1 VEYSDELQRRE
12 IGPSARARPGE
23 PEDGMKAVLLGM
35 SSSLEQALARLR
47 GGLLCSAWGMDIGSG
62 CRISLT
68 ATLDKTNPRG
78 IHIGADTEVSSRAD
92 ILAHDTV
99 RLQHVDTRIG
109 ERCHIGVGA
118 VVFPGVKV
126 GDGCIV
132 APGAVVMRDVAAGC
146 VVVGNPAR
154 VVEKGIRTGKYGV
167 RLDGAAQEGP
177 DRQPAAPEMPED
189 AAHDKVGVL
198 S

>member
-1 VEYSDELQRRE
+1 
-12 IGPSARARPGE
+12 
-23 PEDGMKAVLLGM
+23 MKSVLLGIG
-35 SSSLEQALARLR
+35 SGLDQALARLNR
-47 GGLLCSAWGMDIGSG
+47 GLLKSAWGMDIGPG

-68 ATLDKTNPRG
+68 ARLDKTNPRG
-78 IHIGADTEVSSRAD
+78 VHIGAETDVSSRAD
-92 ILAHDTV
+92 ILAHDSV
-99 RLQHVDTRIG
+99 NIQHVDTRIG

-118 VVFPGVKV
+118 VIYPGIKV

-154 VVEKGIRTGKYGV
+154 VVEKDIRTGKYGV
-167 RLDGAAQEGP
+167 RLDAAAPEGP
-177 DRQPAAPEMPED
+177 DRRPAEPHKRDGETRDRIGA
-189 AAHDKVGVL
+189 L

>member
-1 VEYSDELQRRE
+1 
-12 IGPSARARPGE
+12 
-23 PEDGMKAVLLGM
+23 MKAILLGM
-35 SSSLEQALARLR
+35 SSGLDQALARLR

-78 IHIGADTEVSSRAD
+78 VHIGANTEVSSRAD
-92 ILAHDTV
+92 ILAHDTA

-118 VVFPGVKV
+118 VIYPGVKV
-126 GDGCIV
+126 GDGCII
-132 APGAVVMRDVAAGC
+132 APGAVVMRDVAPGC

-154 VVEKGIRTGKYGV
+154 VVEKDIRTGKYGV
-167 RLDGAAQEGP
+167 RLEGAAQEVP
-177 DRQPAAPEMPED
+177 DRQPAAPEMPDD
-189 AAHDKVGVL
+189 AARDKVGVL

>member
-1 VEYSDELQRRE
+1 
-12 IGPSARARPGE
+12 
-23 PEDGMKAVLLGM
+23 MKAALVGFFSGLDR
-35 SSSLEQALARLR
+35 ALARLNC
-47 GGLLCSAWGMDIGSG
+47 GLLRSAWGMDIGSG

-78 IHIGADTEVSSRAD
+78 VHIGAETDISSRVD
-92 ILAHDTV
+92 IMAHDSV
-99 RLQHVDTRIG
+99 HIQHVDTRIG

-118 VVFPGVKV
+118 VIYPGVKV

-132 APGAVVMRDVAAGC
+132 APGAVVTRDVAAGC

-154 VVEKGIRTGKYGV
+154 VVEKDIRTGKYGL
-167 RLDGAAQEGP
+167 RLDAAGPEGP
-177 DRQPAAPEMPED
+177 DRQPTAPNKRDDE
-189 AAHDKVGVL
+189 ARIGAL

>member
-1 VEYSDELQRRE
+1 
-12 IGPSARARPGE
+12 
-23 PEDGMKAVLLGM
+23 MKAALVGFFSGLDR
-35 SSSLEQALARLR
+35 ALARLNC
-47 GGLLCSAWGMDIGSG
+47 GLLRSAWGMDIGSG

-78 IHIGADTEVSSRAD
+78 VHIGAETDISSRVD
-92 ILAHDTV
+92 IMAHDSV
-99 RLQHVDTRIG
+99 HIQHVDTRIG

-118 VVFPGVKV
+118 VIYPGVKV

-154 VVEKGIRTGKYGV
+154 VVEKDIRTGKYGL
-167 RLDGAAQEGP
+167 RLDAAAPKGP
-177 DRQPAAPEMPED
+177 DRQPTAP
-189 AAHDKVGVL
+189 DKRDDEARIGAL

>member
-1 VEYSDELQRRE
+1 
-12 IGPSARARPGE
+12 
-23 PEDGMKAVLLGM
+23 MKPVLLGV
-35 SSSLEQALARLR
+35 SSSLDQALARFR

-62 CRISLT
+62 SRISLP
-68 ATLDKTNPRG
+68 ATLDKTNPRSV
-78 IHIGADTEVSSRAD
+78 HIGANTEVSSRAH
-92 ILAHDTV
+92 ILAHNTAH
-99 RLQHVDTRIG
+99 LQHVDTRIG

-118 VVFPGVKV
+118 VIYPGVKV

-146 VVVGNPAR
+146 LFVGNPAR

-167 RLDGAAQEGP
+167 RLDAAAPETP
-177 DRQPAAPEMPED
+177 DPQPAAPAMPD
-189 AAHDKVGVL
+189 AVARDKVGVL

>member
-1 VEYSDELQRRE
+1 
-12 IGPSARARPGE
+12 
-23 PEDGMKAVLLGM
+23 MKA
-35 SSSLEQALARLR
+35 ALVGFFSGLDRAIAGLNCGFLR
-47 GGLLCSAWGMDIGSG
+47 SAWGIDIGSG

-78 IHIGADTEVSSRAD
+78 VHIGAETDISSRVD
-92 ILAHDTV
+92 IMAHDSV
-99 RLQHVDTRIG
+99 HMQHVDTRIG

-118 VVFPGVKV
+118 VIYPGVKV

-132 APGAVVMRDVAAGC
+132 APGAVVMRDVAAGS

-154 VVEKGIRTGKYGV
+154 VVEKDIRTGKYGV
-167 RLDGAAQEGP
+167 RLDTDAADGSAG
-177 DRQPAAPEMPED
+177 QPAAPAVRD
-189 AAHDKVGVL
+189 DGARDRIGVL